1 MADQAGRVAVVTGG
15 GRGLGRGA
23 ALALAARGATVV
35 AVARSSEQLAE
46 TERLALEAGGS
57 SEGLEATAGSVTGL
71 TCDVADGDAVER
83 LSLQVLE
90 RFGAPTIL
98 VNAAGVFGPIALI
111 RDVDPREWVSTVMID
126 AIAPF
131 LVTRAFLGGMLE
143 AGWGRIV
150 NVTSAASLHP
160 PGPLNSAY
168 ATAKV
173 ALNQLT
179 RHLAAE
185 VAGSGVTVNVIHPG
199 DVMTDMWADI
209 RDKVSRMGPEADA
222 YRAWVEWVAETG
234 GDPPHKA
241 VDLIV
246 HLTSDAGGDTNGEFC
261 WIEDPLQKPIPS
273 WEAPSDA
280 RPWLKD

>member
-15 GRGLGRGA
+15 GRGLGRA
-23 ALALAARGATVV
+23 TALALAERGASV
-35 AVARSSEQLAE
+35 AAIARSGDQVAE
-46 TERLALEAGGS
+46 TERLGAGR
-57 SEGLEATAGSVTGL
+57 EGRVRGL
-71 TCDVADGDAVER
+71 VADVSDRAAVA
-83 LSLQVLE
+83 SLRDRVNEEL
-90 RFGAPTIL
+90 GTPTIL

-111 RDVDPREWVSTVMID
+111 ADVDPDEWVRTLMID
-126 AIAPF
+126 AVAPF
-131 LVTRAFLGGMLE
+131 LTINAFLPGMLD

-160 PGPLNSAY
+160 PGALNSAY

-185 VAGSGVTVNVIHPG
+185 VADTGVTANVIHPG

-209 RDKVSRMGPEADA
+209 REKAAKAGPIADA

-241 VDLIV
+241 VDLILG
-246 HLTSDAGGDTNGEFC
+246 LTSDAGGDTSGQFC
-261 WIEDPLQKPIPS
+261 WVEDPLQPPIPS
-273 WEAPSDA
+273 WEPPTDA
-280 RPWLKD
+280 RPWATDS